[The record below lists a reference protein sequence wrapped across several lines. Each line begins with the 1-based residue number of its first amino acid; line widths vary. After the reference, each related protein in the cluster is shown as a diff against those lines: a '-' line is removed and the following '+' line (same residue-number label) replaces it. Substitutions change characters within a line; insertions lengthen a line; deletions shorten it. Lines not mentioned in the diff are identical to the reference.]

1 MRHLGLLHDYQ
12 VMPATFYFKY
22 AMLCIYATF
31 TSSLPCYVY
40 MRHFISSIESVHVR
54 SFNPYTAKDD

>member
-1 MRHLGLLHDYQ
+1 MRHLGLLQDYH
-12 VMPATFYFKY
+12 VLHATFYFKY

-40 MRHFISSIESVHVR
+40 MRHFIASIESVHVHC
-54 SFNPYTAKDD
+54 